1 MRIAICDDDSSMR
14 EKLEIDIKYCFKTF
28 KVKDIE
34 IDLFETGDDLVES
47 TSEYDMAFLDVEMP
61 GISGIN
67 VGRHLYENNKNIILF
82 IVTSFPEF
90 MDEALKFHAFRFF
103 QKPVQRHRLLINIK
117 DALILY
123 NQLHRK
129 VIIEQKDNNIVIDT
143 NDIIMI
149 EAGERSTTV
158 YTKGNIYYS
167 IIPLAVYQRELDKYN
182 NFIQTHRSFIVNLNY
197 VKEYKKDLITFDN
210 YEYKAKITKR
220 KNNQFKAKLKA
231 YLELQKE

>member
-1 MRIAICDDDSSMR
+1 MRIAICDDDSLMR
-14 EKLEIDIKYCFKTF
+14 EKLEIDIRYCFKTF

-82 IVTSFPEF
+82 VVTSFPEF

-158 YTKGNIYYS
+158 YTRDNIYYS
-167 IIPLAVYQRELDKYN
+167 TIPLAVYQRELDKYN